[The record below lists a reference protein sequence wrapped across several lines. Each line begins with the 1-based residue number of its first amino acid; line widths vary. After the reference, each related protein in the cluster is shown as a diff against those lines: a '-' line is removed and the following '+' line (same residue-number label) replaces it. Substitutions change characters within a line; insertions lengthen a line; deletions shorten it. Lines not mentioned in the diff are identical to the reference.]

1 LANLNRIVLVG
12 RLAADPDSRSTVEG
26 LPIARFR
33 LVVERPFGGQGEAGI
48 DLIDVVAWRRLA
60 EICGQYLKKG
70 QLVLVDGRISNR
82 SFEDQSGQKKY
93 VTEVVARTMTM
104 LEKGTGTKGPGKEEV
119 LVSHDEEGA
128 ANEEVVDDT
137 DLASDL
143 PF

>member
-12 RLAADPDSRSTVEG
+12 RLAADPDSRATVEG

-33 LVVERPFGGQGEAGI
+33 LIVERPFGGQGEAGV
-48 DLIDVVAWRRLA
+48 DMIDVVAWRRLA
-60 EICGQYLKKG
+60 EICGQYLKKNH
-70 QLVLVDGRISNR
+70 LVLVDGRISNR

-104 LEKGTGTKGPGKEEV
+104 LEKGPGARVQGQEEKN
-119 LVSHDEEGA
+119 VSHDEEA
-128 ANEEVVDDT
+128 ASEEVVDDT